1 MRVAEGPQPLELAAT
16 FSIQGWH
23 RRCRGERGMNIEQ
36 MIERRK
42 LRRKVQGIAAALLPF
57 ESDGRVAV
65 DAFQRHLAATQRA
78 GLMNA
83 VNMDTGYVNYL
94 SDAEK
99 QEVLRWTREALGAG
113 VPFVAGAYIENQSG
127 HGAGD
132 VVALYRREMER
143 IAALGGIPILFQTA
157 RLHGKSAVEKVAVYR
172 AVCRGF
178 PRVLAFELGP
188 MFAPNGE
195 IFDEET
201 VRRLM
206 DIPELAGMKHSSLDR
221 LVELGRLALR
231 DAHRPEF
238 QIYTGND
245 LGINMIEYGSD
256 YLLGLATFA
265 PEKFAERDRLW
276 AAGDPGY
283 YALSDALQYLGNVA
297 FRGPVPAY
305 KHSAA
310 VFLHLAGRSPS
321 DLTHPKNPRR
331 AEWEAE
337 ILRDCARRLA

>member
-1 MRVAEGPQPLELAAT
+1 MNLESL
-16 FSIQGWH
+16 
-23 RRCRGERGMNIEQ
+23 
-36 MIERRK
+36 IERRK

-57 ESDGRVAV
+57 ESDGRIAV
-65 DAFQRHLAATQRA
+65 EAFQRHLLATQRA

-83 VNMDTGYVNYL
+83 VNVDTGYVNYL
-94 SDAEK
+94 TDAEK
-99 QEVLRWTREALGAG
+99 ENVLRWTREALGVG
-113 VPFVAGAYIENQSG
+113 VPFVAGAYIEGES
-127 HGAGD
+127 GD
-132 VVALYRREMER
+132 VVPLYRREMQRTAEF
-143 IAALGGIPILFQTA
+143 GGIPIIFQTA
-157 RLHGKSAVEKVAVYR
+157 RLHGKSPAEKASVYR
-172 AVCRGF
+172 DICHGF

-195 IFDEET
+195 ILDDET

-206 DIPELAGMKHSSLDR
+206 DIPELTGMKHSSLDR
-221 LVELGRLALR
+221 ITELSRLALR

-265 PEKFAERDRLW
+265 PEKFAERDKLW
-276 AAGDPGY
+276 EKADPAY

-297 FRGPVPAY
+297 FRDPIPAY

-310 VFLHLAGRSPS
+310 VFLHLTGRIPTDLPHPRSPKRP
-321 DLTHPKNPRR
+321 L
-331 AEWEAE
+331 WEKE
-337 ILRDCARRLA
+337 ILQDCARRLCG

>member
-1 MRVAEGPQPLELAAT
+1 MKIDAL
-16 FSIQGWH
+16 
-23 RRCRGERGMNIEQ
+23 IEK
-36 MIERRK
+36 RK
-42 LRRKVQGIAAALLPF
+42 LRRTVEGIAAALLPF
-57 ESDGRVAV
+57 ESDGGVAV
-65 DAFQRHLAATQRA
+65 EAFQRHLVATRRA

-94 SDAEK
+94 GDAEK
-99 QEVLRWTREALGAG
+99 CDVLRWTREALAGETPIGRLAFPGA
-113 VPFVAGAYIENQSG
+113 FVSGAYIEVQ
-127 HGAGD
+127 AGD

-143 IAALGGIPILFQTA
+143 IVEFGGVPILFQTA
-157 RLHGKSAVEKVAVYR
+157 RLHGKSAEAKAAAYR
-172 AVCRGF
+172 EICRGF

-206 DIPELAGMKHSSLDR
+206 DIPELVGMKHSSLDR
-221 LVELGRLALR
+221 VVELGRLALR
-231 DAHRPEF
+231 DAVRPEF
-238 QIYTGND
+238 RIYTGND

-297 FRGPVPAY
+297 FREPVPAY

-310 VFLHLAGRSPS
+310 VFLHLTGRIPT
-321 DLTHPKNPRR
+321 DLPHLRNPKRPI
-331 AEWEAE
+331 WERE
-337 ILRDCARRLA
+337 ILQDCARRLTP